1 MQIAYSFYFLIV
13 LDKLLSHRVSSCRS
27 WSVIVRWDHRPIL
40 SILSS
45 RLPRTY
51 LYIHRGRREKVR
63 WLLQTS
69 GYSIGFSYSK
79 IVVIVLMIPIIVLH
93 RFWLWHLCHI
103 NNVVSL
109 LIELGRATSLSKYQD
124 KDICAGGLWPGS
136 AYQSTV
142 NMVLII
148 RLLQRISMPRYRN
161 QNDSSRV
168 IKRHLPRGRSA
179 RQRLPIRIRT
189 SDLTSS
195 STSSHILRICRF
207 RPCRSTIFS

>member
-1 MQIAYSFYFLIV
+1 MAFIIFL
-13 LDKLLSHRVSSCRS
+13 H
-27 WSVIVRWDHRPIL
+27 
-40 SILSS
+40 
-45 RLPRTY
+45 
-51 LYIHRGRREKVR
+51 LY
-63 WLLQTS
+63 
-69 GYSIGFSYSK
+69 
-79 IVVIVLMIPIIVLH
+79 
-93 RFWLWHLCHI
+93 WLWHLCHI
-103 NNVVSL
+103 NNLVCL
-109 LIELGRATSLSKYQD
+109 LIELDRPTSLSKYQD
-124 KDICAGGLWPGS
+124 KDRYVGGFWPGS
-136 AYQSTV
+136 VYQSTV

-168 IKRHLPRGRSA
+168 IKRHLPRGRSS